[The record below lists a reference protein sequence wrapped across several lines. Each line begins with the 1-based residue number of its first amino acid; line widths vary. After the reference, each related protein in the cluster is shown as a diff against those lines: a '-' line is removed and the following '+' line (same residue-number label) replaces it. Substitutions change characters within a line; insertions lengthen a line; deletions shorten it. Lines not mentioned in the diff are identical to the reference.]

1 MKRYIKLFEDFIYES
16 GNDPIEISLYID
28 VVNNRGKETK
38 STDQK
43 AIEKVLKDPDNFT
56 DDMRFEDKQ
65 RRLYFIDDL
74 IGKNVKVNGNTFVVQ
89 ESVDEDELG
98 DLLGGGD
105 DKDKKPKEDPLEK
118 KKKEA
123 KKAEQKAKEK
133 HEKFVDKK
141 EDEIEGILNKLPEVK
156 DKIGDKVRDAIKS
169 QDRVKIHNVALD
181 ITYLQQ
187 DYQEH
192 GDTEMVD
199 RLSPLKDYID
209 DLDRSFTNDKM
220 M

>member
-1 MKRYIKLFEDFIYES
+1 MKRYVKLFEDFLS
-16 GNDPIEISLYID
+16 
-28 VVNNRGKETK
+28 
-38 STDQK
+38 
-43 AIEKVLKDPDNFT
+43 
-56 DDMRFEDKQ
+56 ED
-65 RRLYFIDDL
+65 
-74 IGKNVKVNGNTFVVQ
+74 TM
-89 ESVDEDELG
+89 S

-105 DKDKKPKEDPLEK
+105 GEKKPKEDPLEK

-123 KKAEQKAKEK
+123 KKAEQKAKDK

-141 EDEIEGILNKLPEVK
+141 ENKIDDILNKLPEVDNK
-156 DKIGDKVRDAIKS
+156 LGDKIRDAVKS
-169 QDRVKIHNVALD
+169 QDRVKIHNAALD

-187 DYQEH
+187 DYSEK
-192 GDTEMVD
+192 GNDDMVS